1 MLESNCLTQETI
13 SAINNAE
20 VLGKKKVA
28 QGKTTRFLRFREPNR
43 NSVVLLEKVVLNR
56 VSLYT
61 KNVATLHLLPETNS

>member
-20 VLGKKKVA
+20 VLEKIA
-28 QGKTTRFLRFREPNR
+28 QGKATRFLRFRETNR
-43 NSVVLLEKVVLNR
+43 NSMVLLEKVVLNR

-61 KNVATLHLLPETNS
+61 KNVATLNLLPETNS